1 MHNKFINRESPQT
14 RAEQIY
20 PYPETDEKSEHEENL
35 KITIVI
41 ENKAEYVAD

>member
-1 MHNKFINRESPQT
+1 MHNKLINRESPQT
-14 RAEQIY
+14 RAKQIY
-20 PYPETDEKSEHEENL
+20 SYPETDEKSEYEENL